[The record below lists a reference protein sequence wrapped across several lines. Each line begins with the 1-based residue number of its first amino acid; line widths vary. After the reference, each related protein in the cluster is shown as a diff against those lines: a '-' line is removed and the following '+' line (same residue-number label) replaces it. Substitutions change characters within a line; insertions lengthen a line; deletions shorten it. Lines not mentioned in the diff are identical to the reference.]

1 MDGVWD
7 FIIVPDGFI
16 SVCMVADIVVAGG
29 DRRCTDHP
37 IIIVPDIHLIIVRL
51 IILGQDTDHLSP
63 HLIIAEETTTSPST
77 IIFTEIIKV

>member
-16 SVCMVADIVVAGG
+16 SVCMVADIMVGGG
-29 DRRCTDHP
+29 DRRCTDHL
-37 IIIVPDIHLIIVRL
+37 IIIVRDIHLIIVRH
-51 IILGQDTDHLSP
+51 IIRDRGTDHLSP
-63 HLIIAEETTTSPST
+63 HLIIVEETTTSPSI